1 MNNTISK
8 NLNDLW
14 NGRDKKLTQMIAA
27 ESMGLKQSAVSRYL
41 KGEIRLNIEA
51 VIKFAKILKCQ
62 PSDIDPELYWVNI
75 TSTKIVGAI
84 AEIAILVEQY
94 INEMALDLPLE
105 TKTKLVELFYDE
117 LIEDGSQLSKT
128 KITRILRL
136 VA

>member
-1 MNNTISK
+1 MNNVSK
-8 NLNDLW
+8 NLSELW
-14 NGRDKKLTQMIAA
+14 NGRDKKLTQMVAA
-27 ESMGLKQSAVSRYL
+27 ESMGLTQSAVSRYL
-41 KGEIRLNIEA
+41 KGELMLNMEA

-62 PSDIDPELYWVNI
+62 PSDIDPELHWVNI

-84 AEIAILVEQY
+84 AEIAILVEQH
-94 INEMALDLPLE
+94 INEMSLDLPLE

-117 LIEDGSQLSKT
+117 LIEDGSQLSKI